1 MDVILQPAGSA
12 GSQWILKDRLG
23 RSLGAVE
30 ASESRSMPFS
40 ILPEGA
46 LIGVP
51 QQHKSLDE
59 AMSAIAKKMGGTCEL
74 DSGDWG

>member
-1 MDVILQPAGSA
+1 
-12 GSQWILKDRLG
+12 
-23 RSLGAVE
+23 
-30 ASESRSMPFS
+30 MPFS